1 MSESAVTMLGYVAA
15 TCTTVS
21 FLPQVIQTVKT
32 RRTKD
37 ISLGM
42 YLALFSGA
50 LLWMFY
56 GFMLQSPPVYVT
68 NIIVSFLCFVMLIL
82 KVKHG

>member
-1 MSESAVTMLGYVAA
+1 MSESTITILGYVAA

-21 FLPQVIQTVKT
+21 FLPQVVQTIKT

-42 YLALFSGA
+42 YLVLFAGA
-50 LLWMFY
+50 LLWMWY
-56 GFMLQSPPVYVT
+56 GFLLQSPPVYVT
-68 NIIVSFLCFVMLIL
+68 NIIVSFLCFVMLVL